1 MRLLDSR
8 VGKMMARLQE
18 ELAETETSIGQA
30 FHSLDLDGDGVLSK
44 EELLTSLSE
53 LNLSKRPDV
62 TQFQALLDQIDA
74 DADGKIAVSD
84 FRALVRELREIDV
97 AWDDREDDA
106 AAAAAERDQGQ
117 EGAKAEA
124 AATRPASP
132 GKKRS
137 RKKSS
142 SMDAP

>member
-1 MRLLDSR
+1 M
-8 VGKMMARLQE
+8 
-18 ELAETETSIGQA
+18 
-30 FHSLDLDGDGVLSK
+30 
-44 EELLTSLSE
+44 
-53 LNLSKRPDV
+53 

-132 GKKRS
+132 GSS
-137 RKKSS
+137 R
-142 SMDAP
+142 